1 MDKHRVSQTNK
12 TPHSHAV
19 TCTQADED
27 TKALQR
33 RMTVLW
39 NVGWLISVVVVD
51 GVCRAMRVIIGDP
64 NLGLSK
70 IGRRAKESRV

>member
-12 TPHSHAV
+12 TLQSHAV
-19 TCTQADED
+19 TCTQADDD
-27 TKALQR
+27 TKAVQR
-33 RMTVLW
+33 RITVLW
-39 NVGWLISVVVVD
+39 NGGWLIIRGSGG